1 MNLST
6 YGLVFEKNLHK
17 QLKMTKYPVYN
28 QTEIMNVLGNHI
40 TAIDNMI
47 VLDYGCL
54 CIQHKYCRDN
64 INIAQTNYFTQTVNT
79 VSQLINKPCIGI
91 YLSRDKYLG
100 QDNNLI
106 FANNQMNM
114 NNFIAIYGNTEKE
127 LINNLTEY
135 LYSIQVY
142 MYDSDGDCIML
153 S

>member
-6 YGLVFEKNLHK
+6 YGLVFENNLHK

-28 QTEIMNVLGNHI
+28 QQEIMNMYGNNI
-40 TAIDNMI
+40 TGIDNMI
-47 VLDYGCL
+47 VLDYGFL
-54 CIQHKYCRDN
+54 CIQHKYCKEY
-64 INIAQTNYFTQTVNT
+64 INIAQTNHFTQTVNT
-79 VSQLINKPCIGI
+79 LSQMINAPCIGI
-91 YLSRDKYLG
+91 YLSRGKYLE
-100 QDNNLI
+100 QNDNII

-142 MYDSDGDCIML
+142 MYDNQGDCIML